1 MKHSEEMKKHLS
13 LVHTKNRKCS
23 VEGCDNKHEAH
34 GLCKSHW
41 TKSRRK
47 NDPEYR
53 KKMRKKSIEGY
64 YKYHEKRKTAK
75 NTRQKFLRADIY
87 KKLGGKCES
96 CGEKFNPV
104 SAKSNLV
111 IHHRFYDE
119 DDMRIKKKNKGNI
132 GSKHHWE
139 VKKMLE
145 NGVNTKEKFG
155 LLCEQCNHLEG
166 FVRMNVFKAFDA
178 FAWMYG
184 EGHFDEVLKDD
195 PKLKKLTNFMKN

>member
-23 VEGCDNKHEAH
+23 VEGCDTKHEAH

-53 KKMRKKSIEGY
+53 DRMNKKQLENY
-64 YKYHEKRKTAK
+64 YKHHEKRKTAK

-87 KKLGGKCES
+87 KKLCGKCES
-96 CGEKFNPV
+96 CGEKFNPDL
-104 SAKSNLV
+104 ATSNLV
-111 IHHRFYDE
+111 IHHRIYDE
-119 DDMRIKKKNKGNI
+119 YDMIIKKKFKGNI

-145 NGVNTKEKFG
+145 NGISAKEKFG
-155 LLCEQCNHLEG
+155 LLVINATH
-166 FVRMNVFKAFDA
+166 
-178 FAWMYG
+178 
-184 EGHFDEVLKDD
+184 
-195 PKLKKLTNFMKN
+195 